1 MLSSELTTLI
11 FLTGCIFVYKNFFY
25 LESAGLWWEFVFF
38 IFYFWL
44 RGFFMGVY
52 VVVLGAVGCRLGI
65 VD

>member
-1 MLSSELTTLI
+1 
-11 FLTGCIFVYKNFFY
+11 VYKNFFY
-25 LESAGLWWEFVFF
+25 LESAGLWWEFLFF